1 MSESDFLRIGSAGGG
16 SGVAGAFGLR
26 ANEDV
31 EELDRD
37 TDLREVYDAFL
48 GGSGGATFWLEIGGD
63 SKCMRG
69 GTGAA
74 DWRATGSDTWRIAP
88 FTGGFVPT
96 GFF

>member
-1 MSESDFLRIGSAGGG
+1 MVIPRLFNGGYEWSTVSESDFLRIGSAGGG

-48 GGSGGATFWLEIGGD
+48 GGSGGATF
-63 SKCMRG
+63 
-69 GTGAA
+69 
-74 DWRATGSDTWRIAP
+74 
-88 FTGGFVPT
+88 
-96 GFF
+96 